1 MPGIS
6 YFLTGTDTGVGKTSV
21 CVALI
26 EAFKRKGFRV
36 AAMKPV
42 ATGGIKTEAGVR
54 NPDALRIIEHV
65 NTCHDYQTINP
76 VALTAPVAPV
86 IAAKKDGVRIAAA
99 PILEAYQKL
108 SASADL
114 VLVEGVGG
122 WQIHLNEDLWMS
134 DLVRLLNLPVI
145 LVVGIRLGCINH
157 AILTAAAI
165 SLAGCRLHGWIANQL
180 DKDYQDSEET
190 LSLLSETLA
199 APLLAVVPCLPQ
211 PEPEQQAAAM
221 AEIFLPHISKIYTTA
236 G

>member
-1 MPGIS
+1 MTGVS

-26 EAFKRKGFRV
+26 EAFKRKGIRV

-42 ATGGIKTEAGVR
+42 ATGGIKTEAGIR
-54 NPDALRIIEHV
+54 NQDALRIIAHV
-65 NTCHDYQTINP
+65 NTCNEYQTINP
-76 VALTAPVAPV
+76 VALTAFAAPV
-86 IAAKKDGVRIAAA
+86 IAAKKAGVRITAS

-122 WQIHLNEDLWMS
+122 WQIHLNENLWMS
-134 DLVRLLNLPVI
+134 DLVRLLNLPVL

-165 SLAGCRLHGWIANQL
+165 SLAGCRLHGWIANQI
-180 DKDYQDSEET
+180 DKDYQDTEET
-190 LSLLSETLA
+190 LSLLSGTLA

-211 PEPEQQAAAM
+211 SEPEQQAAAM
-221 AEIFLPHISKIYTTA
+221 ADFFLPHISRIYNLA